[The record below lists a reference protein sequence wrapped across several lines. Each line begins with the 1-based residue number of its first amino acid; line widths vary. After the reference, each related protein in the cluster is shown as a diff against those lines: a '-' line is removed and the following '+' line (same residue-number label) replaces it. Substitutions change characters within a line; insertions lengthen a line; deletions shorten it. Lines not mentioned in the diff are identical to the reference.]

1 MTTLKEQLHL
11 LCSQY
16 ISTREADI
24 KRMIAD
30 VRDAIANET
39 KSSAGDKYETSREM
53 MQQDIDQHMARLNEL
68 HKMRQTLDQIPTTHT
83 AAAVMPGSVVY
94 TNNGNY
100 YIAISAG
107 PLTVDGTK
115 YYAISAASPIGT
127 QLMSKTEG
135 ATIMLNGKSFVVEM
149 VM

>member
-1 MTTLKEQLHL
+1 MTTLKEQLYL

-16 ISTREADI
+16 ISNREAAA
-24 KRMIAD
+24 KTMIAD
-30 VRDAIANET
+30 VREAVANET

-53 MQQDIDQHMARLNEL
+53 MQQEIEQHMARLNEL
-68 HKMRQTLDQIPTTHT
+68 HKMRTILQHISTTHS
-83 AAAVMPGSVVY
+83 AATVTPGAVVY

-107 PLTVDGTK
+107 QLTVDGTN

-127 QLMSKTEG
+127 QLIGKTAG
-135 ATIMLNGKSFVVEM
+135 ATIILNGKSFVVEK
-149 VM
+149 VV